1 MRVGVPKE
9 IKTAEARVGITPPG
23 VEAFVNNGHEVYIE
37 KEAGLGSGITDE
49 EYIKAGAKI
58 VNTSKEIYETADL
71 ILKVKEPQPNEYDY
85 LREGQVLFAYLHLA
99 PDKQQT
105 QALLDR
111 KVIGIAYETVQ
122 LDNGSLPLL
131 TPMSEIAGRMAVTIG
146 AYLLTNMNKGRG
158 IVLGGV
164 PGVEPAEV
172 VIIGGGTV
180 GINAA
185 RTAIG
190 MGARVTVIDIDP
202 RRLAYLDD
210 IFNGRA
216 TTLMSNNYNIAQ
228 SAQRADLLIGAV
240 LIPGARTPKL
250 VTKDIVKTMK
260 NGSVIV
266 DVAID
271 QGGCVETC
279 NITTSHNNPYF
290 IRYGV
295 VHYSV
300 PNIPGAVPRTST
312 FALTNVTLSYA
323 LQIANKG
330 YKNALLE
337 NQALLKGLNVYKG
350 MLTYKPVAEAQGLH
364 YIDPIQALNN
374 A

>member
-312 FALTNVTLSYA
+312 FALTNVTLPYA

-350 MLTYKPVAEAQGLH
+350 MLTYKPVAEAQDCIIL
-364 YIDPIQALNN
+364 IPSRL
-374 A
+374 

>member
-1 MRVGVPKE
+1 
-9 IKTAEARVGITPPG
+9 
-23 VEAFVNNGHEVYIE
+23 
-37 KEAGLGSGITDE
+37 
-49 EYIKAGAKI
+49 
-58 VNTSKEIYETADL
+58 
-71 ILKVKEPQPNEYDY
+71 
-85 LREGQVLFAYLHLA
+85 
-99 PDKQQT
+99 
-105 QALLDR
+105 
-111 KVIGIAYETVQ
+111 
-122 LDNGSLPLL
+122 
-131 TPMSEIAGRMAVTIG
+131 
-146 AYLLTNMNKGRG
+146 MNKGRG

-300 PNIPGAVPRTST
+300 QIYREQSPGP
-312 FALTNVTLSYA
+312 
-323 LQIANKG
+323 Q
-330 YKNALLE
+330 LL
-337 NQALLKGLNVYKG
+337 L
-350 MLTYKPVAEAQGLH
+350 
-364 YIDPIQALNN
+364 
-374 A
+374 

>member
-266 DVAID
+266 DVAM
-271 QGGCVETC
+271 
-279 NITTSHNNPYF
+279 
-290 IRYGV
+290 IRAAAWR
-295 VHYSV
+295 
-300 PNIPGAVPRTST
+300 PAI
-312 FALTNVTLSYA
+312 
-323 LQIANKG
+323 
-330 YKNALLE
+330 
-337 NQALLKGLNVYKG
+337 
-350 MLTYKPVAEAQGLH
+350 
-364 YIDPIQALNN
+364 
-374 A
+374 